1 MKQKILGILMVVMG
15 MVGMNALAVMPVAA
29 APANDGKCGAS
40 TPLGFR
46 PWYYGLCGA
55 DDEIAQPDNSD
66 EQNLIAFIWTIIL
79 NVLFDM
85 MIAVA
90 YIALGFIVYAGIQIV
105 MSQGDPGKL
114 AKGKHTLTSAIIGT
128 IIAMVASVAVNT
140 VRVILGINMNDHW
153 AQNELSQDQV
163 TGAFNWVY
171 SIAGVIAVIFI
182 IKGGLDYLLSSGDPG
197 KVRKATQEIIYA
209 VVGLV
214 VALLA
219 AGITNLVINSTG
231 GAL

>member
-1 MKQKILGILMVVMG
+1 MKQKILGVLMVIMG
-15 MVGMNALAVMPVAA
+15 VVGMNALAVVPVGA

-40 TPLGFR
+40 MPLGFR

-55 DDEIAQPDNSD
+55 DDEIEQPDNSN
-66 EQNLIAFIWTIIL
+66 EQNLIVFIWTIIL
-79 NVLFDM
+79 NILFDM

-105 MSQGDPGKL
+105 MSQGDPTRL
-114 AKGKHTLTSAIIGT
+114 AKGKRTLTSAVIGT

-153 AQNELSQDQV
+153 AQNEVTQDQV
-163 TGAFNWVY
+163 SGAFNWAY
-171 SIAGVIAVIFI
+171 SIAGIIAVIFI
-182 IKGGLDYLLSSGDPG
+182 IKGALEYLMSSGDPS
-197 KVRKATQEIIYA
+197 KVRKATLSIIYA

-214 VALLA
+214 VTLLA
-219 AGITNLVINSTG
+219 AGITALVINSTG
-231 GAL
+231 GVL